1 VVVVIRKI
9 SVVAIGTFGTLGVV
23 DLQAFMALG
32 VVFLSICLH
41 LIGEPFD
48 KTRRNTRLLHNLES
62 VALSICWITFW
73 AGLLFYLGHTKA
85 GSVSR
90 NAKVVATVT
99 IVLLNSTF
107 LVVALYLFLREYLR
121 DRRHATIRR
130 ETTMVGRKKLIMGAR
145 SALKLKA
152 QDEAAGVKHGEH
164 ATIVKVKPLAL
175 VQRHSKDSHD
185 SHAESVIDN
194 FHGHEEMLG
203 KLHRTRSTKAKR
215 KTQDRIQV
223 RAKLKSSRILSKVP
237 GFSHLDDALIS
248 SLVDTMKLVK
258 FAPNQVVCKEGEF
271 SNSFYV
277 ILFGRCHVTSIR
289 HGDRIMATIGEHA
302 FFGESMMSE
311 TPQRYRTATVTVVPE
326 KEEDA
331 QLKKL
336 NRHGC
341 HVLELKLR
349 QYKAFCLAND
359 FDFDHVSIQAI
370 AMQRKKENRS
380 NLVAGRAV
388 SSILSKLHSLKQG
401 MVGKSNGDKLQQIHP
416 VARNGETKGNE
427 QDGEEEEEE
436 EEEEDA
442 SDRKVGLKM
451 AASFVAANP
460 DFIPK

>member
-1 VVVVIRKI
+1 
-9 SVVAIGTFGTLGVV
+9 
-23 DLQAFMALG
+23 
-32 VVFLSICLH
+32 
-41 LIGEPFD
+41 
-48 KTRRNTRLLHNLES
+48 
-62 VALSICWITFW
+62 
-73 AGLLFYLGHTKA
+73 
-85 GSVSR
+85 
-90 NAKVVATVT
+90 
-99 IVLLNSTF
+99 
-107 LVVALYLFLREYLR
+107 
-121 DRRHATIRR
+121 
-130 ETTMVGRKKLIMGAR
+130 
-145 SALKLKA
+145 
-152 QDEAAGVKHGEH
+152 
-164 ATIVKVKPLAL
+164 L

-436 EEEEDA
+436 EKEEDA
-442 SDRKVGLKM
+442 RDRKVGLKM